1 MKLAGKKALITG
13 GNSGIGLATARLFVS
28 EGAEVAISGRDQ
40 RTLDEAVAE
49 LGSKAHGYRGDVT
62 VAEDRKRLF
71 AELAKDFGKLDIV
84 FANAGIF
91 GRTPTGTTDEA
102 IFEKIVH
109 TNLNGA
115 FFTVNSATPLMNDNG
130 SIIFNGSVHNYLG
143 QPGLA
148 AYAATKGGL
157 VSMARS
163 IAADLAPR
171 KIRVNVVAP
180 GATKTPIW
188 KRGVRAN
195 ATAEESVKVSDFF
208 YGSTCPLGRARR
220 SSQGCAFSCLGRFV
234 VHQRGGADGGWRT
247 DGRSLRSP
255 YSSRLTVENGYD
267 ARTAGLLDKAW
278 VFTLRWNLKSA
289 A

>member
-13 GNSGIGLATARLFVS
+13 GNSGIGLATARLFIS
-28 EGAEVAISGRDQ
+28 EGAEVAITGRDQ
-40 RTLDEAVAE
+40 QTLDEAVAE
-49 LGSKAHGYRGDVT
+49 LGAKAHGYRADVT
-62 VAEDRKRLF
+62 IAEDRKKFF

-84 FANAGIF
+84 FVNAGIS
-91 GRTPTGTTDEA
+91 GSTPTGTTDEA
-102 IFEKIVH
+102 IFEKVVH

-115 FFTVNSATPLMNDNG
+115 FFTVNSAAPLMNDNG
-130 SIIFNGSVHNYLG
+130 SIIFNGSVHTYLG

-188 KRGVRAN
+188 KRGRAPMPRQRN
-195 ATAEESVKVSDFF
+195 PQKFPTSSLPRFHLPVGASRKIWPRLCFF
-208 YGSTCPLGRARR
+208 LPRTTRRTSMR
-220 SSQGCAFSCLGRFV
+220 SS
-234 VHQRGGADGGWRT
+234 
-247 DGRSLRSP
+247 
-255 YSSRLTVENGYD
+255 
-267 ARTAGLLDKAW
+267 
-278 VFTLRWNLKSA
+278 
-289 A
+289 